1 MCSFLKKINQ
11 RKMNRDGKPVFTSD
25 HPNIFVRNLNH
36 NVEVGTYVTY
46 HHNNNYLY
54 GRIVA
59 SSSATGINVRTI
71 TIIYLFLRYFHL
83 NLRNV
88 KTCYFY
94 VNTFKIH

>member
-1 MCSFLKKINQ
+1 
-11 RKMNRDGKPVFTSD
+11 MNRDGKPVFTSD

-59 SSSATGINVRTI
+59 SSSATGSTVQTI
-71 TIIYLFLRYFHL
+71 T
-83 NLRNV
+83 
-88 KTCYFY
+88 
-94 VNTFKIH
+94 VNQFFTRTELEKLLGSVDLLPSKISS